1 MFKKIAMFYS
11 VFVTAVIIGFFG
23 GKITTEQRLVAEH
36 RQQLDAARER
46 AAVLTDTLEDIR
58 TEAGA
63 IGASLDRQRTS
74 VAELRSLIAEIRTR
88 YEKMEE
94 LLSCVGRDDSDAW
107 NIDGG
112 TCNVDEDKISD
123 E

>member
-1 MFKKIAMFYS
+1 MDYKKIIVYVA
-11 VFVTAVIIGFFG
+11 AAIILCNISFFA
-23 GKITTEQRLVAEH
+23 GKITTENRLVEQH
-36 RQQLDAARER
+36 RQQLELARER
-46 AAVLTDTLEDIR
+46 AAVLADTLERAR
-58 TEAGA
+58 TEVGE

-74 VAELRSLIAEIRTR
+74 VSELRALIAEVRTR

-112 TCNVDEDKISD
+112 TDSADEDKVSD
-123 E
+123 